1 MYFTGGIRYTLLL
14 QKQRGAEMV
23 KWLNKLSPPKSAV
36 ARYPNSDLIRKVRC
50 PVLMIHGKSD
60 DMINYR
66 HAEQLFELISTRKLL
81 ISPPA
86 MLHNTNLMNDACHGT
101 SLGDFFPWKMPS

>member
-1 MYFTGGIRYTLLL
+1 
-14 QKQRGAEMV
+14 
-23 KWLNKLSPPKSAV
+23 
-36 ARYPNSDLIRKVRC
+36 
-50 PVLMIHGKSD
+50 MIHGKSD

-86 MLHNTNLMNDACHGT
+86 MLHNTNLMNDASRRTKICGIVSELCQIQFESFLFLLH
-101 SLGDFFPWKMPS
+101 SLACFERPLRI